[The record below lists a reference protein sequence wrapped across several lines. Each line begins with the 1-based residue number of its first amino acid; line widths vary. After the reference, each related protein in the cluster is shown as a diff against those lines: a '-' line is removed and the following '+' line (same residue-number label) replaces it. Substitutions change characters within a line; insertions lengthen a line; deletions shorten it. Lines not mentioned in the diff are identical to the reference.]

1 MAGISPIRLIAW
13 GILALGGFLFLSLL
27 ARPIQSLWRRFQPL
41 NVWVRYAE
49 EASPYPRR
57 RRRSWR
63 WLGVLLLLLLCF
75 LLIAG
80 GWGLMY
86 LEDASHTYLPFP
98 HNEPIARIRCFP
110 AGEGS
115 TFPTLCSLNLVGP
128 PPYTA
133 TVSGLQWTIEGEVLR
148 WDASLEGLGLQSG
161 YRLLRLVGYDSE
173 GQVTGET
180 TLPSVPG
187 GLGNFFLWLD
197 ARLPFLQ
204 LSRQVLSSDSV
215 KSGDLYELVVSPAGF
230 SLEKWEVQP

>member
-1 MAGISPIRLIAW
+1 MAGLSPIRLIAW
-13 GILALGGFLFLSLL
+13 GTLALGGLLFLSLL

-63 WLGVLLLLLLCF
+63 WLGTLLVLFLCF
-75 LLIAG
+75 FLVAG

-86 LEDASHTYLPFP
+86 LEDASQTYLPFP
-98 HNEPIARIRCFP
+98 HDELVARVRCLP

-115 TFPTLCSLNLVGP
+115 AFPTLCALSLAGS

-133 TVSGLQWTIEGEVLR
+133 TVPGLQWTVEGEVLR
-148 WDASLEGLGLQSG
+148 WDASLEGLGLRSG
-161 YRLLRLVGYDSE
+161 YRLLRLVGYDGE
-173 GQVTGET
+173 GRAIEET
-180 TLPSVPG
+180 ALPSATG
-187 GLGNFFLWLD
+187 GLGDFFLWLD

-204 LSRQVLSSDSV
+204 LSRQILSSDSV
-215 KSGDLYELVVSPAGF
+215 KSGDFYELVVSPAGF
-230 SLEKWEVQP
+230 SLKKWEVQP